1 MKTKTKNAVLSI
13 TALLCGLSLFAFLG
27 CTTESNKLQASES
40 LETNLENKNQNKLNQ
55 NKLDQ
60 LNKKDTSM
68 SHYKENKSESEW
80 KKELTENEY
89 RVLRQKGT
97 ERAFT
102 GEFNDHHEKGVY
114 TCGACHEK
122 LFESKTKFDSGSGWP
137 SFYTTI
143 DGNVKEIKDGSHGMV
158 RTEVVCNNCG
168 SHLGHVFNDGPKPTG
183 MRYCINSISLDF
195 EKE

>member
-1 MKTKTKNAVLSI
+1 MHSVYITMNTKTLILPILAIICALGMTSFLSC
-13 TALLCGLSLFAFLG
+13 ANDFRKKA
-27 CTTESNKLQASES
+27 EASES
-40 LETNLENKNQNKLNQ
+40 LENKNSIIKQTPMN
-55 NKLDQ
+55 D
-60 LNKKDTSM
+60 
-68 SHYKENKSESEW
+68 YKVKKSESEW
-80 KKELTENEY
+80 KEELTENEY

-102 GEFNDHHEKGVY
+102 GEFNDHHEKGIY

-122 LFESKTKFDSGSGWP
+122 LFDSKTKFESGSGWP
-137 SFYTTI
+137 SFYTTVE
-143 DGNVKEIKDGSHGMV
+143 GNVKEITDRTHGMV

>member
-1 MKTKTKNAVLSI
+1 MNTKTLILPILVI
-13 TALLCGLSLFAFLG
+13 ICGLGVVAFLG
-27 CTTESNKLQASES
+27 FTNDSENNSQNNKANKKVEAAESFESNYK
-40 LETNLENKNQNKLNQ
+40 NLNLNQ
-55 NKLDQ
+55 
-60 LNKKDTSM
+60 KDTSM
-68 SHYKENKSESEW
+68 SDYKVKKDENEW

-102 GEFNDHHEKGVY
+102 GEFYDHNEKGVY

-122 LFESKTKFDSGSGWP
+122 LFDSKTKFESGSGWP

-143 DGNVKEIKDGSHGMV
+143 EGNVKEITDRSHGMV
-158 RTEVVCNNCG
+158 RTEVVCNSCG

>member
-1 MKTKTKNAVLSI
+1 MNTKTIILPILAVV
-13 TALLCGLSLFAFLG
+13 CGLGLVAFLG
-27 CTTESNKLQASES
+27 ISDSSQNNTANKKVENN
-40 LETNLENKNQNKLNQ
+40 ENLENLNINKLNQ
-55 NKLDQ
+55 
-60 LNKKDTSM
+60 KDTSM
-68 SHYKENKSESEW
+68 SDYKVKKSENEW
-80 KKELTENEY
+80 KEELTDNEY

-102 GEFNDHHEKGVY
+102 GEFYDHHEKGVY
-114 TCGACHEK
+114 TCAACHEK
-122 LFESKTKFDSGSGWP
+122 LFDSKTKFESGSGWP

-143 DGNVKEIKDGSHGMV
+143 QGNVKEIADRSHGMV

>member
-1 MKTKTKNAVLSI
+1 MKIKTLILPILAIICALGIVTFLS
-13 TALLCGLSLFAFLG
+13 F
-27 CTTESNKLQASES
+27 TTDFQNNSENKGVSKKVEAAES
-40 LETNLENKNQNKLNQ
+40 LEDNSNYKNPNFNQ
-55 NKLDQ
+55 
-60 LNKKDTSM
+60 KDTSM
-68 SHYKENKSESEW
+68 SDYKEKKSESEW

-102 GEFNDHHEKGVY
+102 GEFNNHHEKGVY

-122 LFESKTKFDSGSGWP
+122 LFDSKTKFDSGSGWP

-143 DGNVKEIKDGSHGMV
+143 KGNVKEIKDSSHGMV

>member
-1 MKTKTKNAVLSI
+1 MNTKTIILPILAIV
-13 TALLCGLSLFAFLG
+13 CGLGLVAFLG
-27 CTTESNKLQASES
+27 VTDNSESNTQNTDKKVEAAEGL
-40 LETNLENKNQNKLNQ
+40 NFNKLNQ
-55 NKLDQ
+55 
-60 LNKKDTSM
+60 KDTSM
-68 SHYKENKSESEW
+68 SDYKEKKSESEW
-80 KKELTENEY
+80 KEELTENEY

-102 GEFNDHHEKGVY
+102 GEFYDHHEKGIY
-114 TCGACHEK
+114 TCGACNEK
-122 LFESKTKFDSGSGWP
+122 LFDSKTKYESGSGWP

-143 DGNVKEIKDGSHGMV
+143 EGNVKEITDRSHGMV

>member
-1 MKTKTKNAVLSI
+1 MKIKTVILPTLAIV
-13 TALLCGLSLFAFLG
+13 CGLGIVAFLSF
-27 CTTESNKLQASES
+27 TNDYQNNKANKKVETSES
-40 LETNLENKNQNKLNQ
+40 LLTNSNYQNPNFNQ
-55 NKLDQ
+55 
-60 LNKKDTSM
+60 KDTSM
-68 SHYKENKSESEW
+68 SDYKVKKDENEW

-102 GEFNDHHEKGVY
+102 GEFHDHHEKGVY
-114 TCGACHEK
+114 TCGACHTK
-122 LFESKTKFDSGSGWP
+122 LFDSKTKFESGSGWP

-143 DGNVKEIKDGSHGMV
+143 EGNVKEITDRSHGMV

>member
-1 MKTKTKNAVLSI
+1 
-13 TALLCGLSLFAFLG
+13 
-27 CTTESNKLQASES
+27 
-40 LETNLENKNQNKLNQ
+40 
-55 NKLDQ
+55 
-60 LNKKDTSM
+60 M
-68 SHYKENKSESEW
+68 SDYKVKKSENEW
-80 KKELTENEY
+80 KEELTDNEY

-102 GEFNDHHEKGVY
+102 GEFYDHHEKGVY
-114 TCGACHEK
+114 TCAACHEK
-122 LFESKTKFDSGSGWP
+122 LFDSKTKFESGSGWP

-143 DGNVKEIKDGSHGMV
+143 QGNVKEIADRSHGMV

>member
-1 MKTKTKNAVLSI
+1 MKTKNIILPLVVI
-13 TALLCGLSLFAFLG
+13 ICGLGLVAFLG
-27 CTTESNKLQASES
+27 VP
-40 LETNLENKNQNKLNQ
+40 
-55 NKLDQ
+55 
-60 LNKKDTSM
+60 DTSKTTSEYTNPNFNQSKQTPM
-68 SHYKENKSESEW
+68 SDYKVKKSEEEW

-102 GEFNDHHEKGVY
+102 GEFYEHHEKGVY

-122 LFESKTKFDSGSGWP
+122 LFESKTKFESGSGWP
-137 SFYTTI
+137 SFYTTV
-143 DGNVKEIKDGSHGMV
+143 DGNVREITDRTHGMV
-158 RTEVVCNNCG
+158 RVEVVCNSCG

>member
-1 MKTKTKNAVLSI
+1 MKTKTIILPLLAIICALGIVTFLS
-13 TALLCGLSLFAFLG
+13 F
-27 CTTESNKLQASES
+27 TTNSQNNTTNKKVEAAES
-40 LETNLENKNQNKLNQ
+40 LKDNNYKNLNLNQ
-55 NKLDQ
+55 
-60 LNKKDTSM
+60 KDTSM
-68 SHYKENKSESEW
+68 SDYKENKSESDW

-102 GEFNDHHEKGVY
+102 GEFDNHHEKGVY

-122 LFESKTKFDSGSGWP
+122 LFDSKTKFDSGSGWP
-137 SFYTTI
+137 SFYTTVE
-143 DGNVKEIKDGSHGMV
+143 GNVKEIKDSSHGMV
-158 RTEVVCNNCG
+158 RVEVVCNNCG

-183 MRYCINSISLDF
+183 MRYCINSVSLDF

>member
-1 MKTKTKNAVLSI
+1 MSRKTITLSI
-13 TALLCGLSLFAFLG
+13 AIIICGLTMFAFFG
-27 CTTESNKLQASES
+27 CTQNKKVEASES
-40 LETNLENKNQNKLNQ
+40 LETNLEYQNVNKLNQ
-55 NKLDQ
+55 NMPDYKV
-60 LNKKDTSM
+60 KKT
-68 SHYKENKSESEW
+68 EEEW
-80 KKELTENEY
+80 KKELTAEEY

-102 GEFNDHHEKGVY
+102 GDLYNNHEKGVY
-114 TCGACHEK
+114 TCAACHEK
-122 LFESKTKFDSGSGWP
+122 LFESKTKFESGSGWP

-143 DGNVKEIKDGSHGMV
+143 EGNVKEINDNSHGMV

-183 MRYCINSISLDF
+183 MRYCINSVSLDF